1 MIIINKVYKNIPNI
15 ITIIGFII
23 VNFSLL
29 MYNLTSN
36 SIYLIFMILGF
47 LCDYLDGYFARKLKL
62 SSDLGNILDKI
73 VDKINQALL
82 LTTMI
87 KKYKI
92 SKWHLI
98 FYLLR
103 EIIMFIM
110 RKLKYKPITSSFHGK
125 FKTFIFPL
133 SLIFFAKD
141 LFFKKIFINLLSIY
155 NVFTLLL

>member
-1 MIIINKVYKNIPNI
+1 MNIINKIRQNIPNI

-23 VNFSLL
+23 VNYSLL
-29 MYNLTSN
+29 MYNLTNN
-36 SIYLIFMILGF
+36 SLYLMFMVLGF

-73 VDKINQALL
+73 VDKINQTLL
-82 LTTMI
+82 LVTMTI
-87 KKYKI
+87 KFKI
-92 SKWHLI
+92 SKWYLI
-98 FYLLR
+98 LYIFR

-110 RKLKYKPITSSFHGK
+110 RKLKYKPKTSSFHGK

-141 LFFKKIFINLLSIY
+141 LFFKKIFINLLSAY
-155 NVFTLLL
+155 NLFTLLV